1 MMIMLI
7 ITHRKKMMAS
17 VKTTDCPWK
26 VMLNM
31 SNVVTSS
38 LIDTVG
44 PLGLV
49 GLVDLH
55 ILGAV

>member
-1 MMIMLI
+1 
-7 ITHRKKMMAS
+7 MMAS